1 MNLENLE
8 AYTVLGKQR
17 IEELKSEGFL
27 LRHNKTGARV
37 ALLSN
42 DDENKVFYIGFRT
55 PPKDSTGVAH
65 IIEHTVLCGS
75 EKYPVKDPFIELA
88 KGSLNT
94 FLNAMTYPDKTV
106 YPVASCN
113 DKDFSNL
120 MDVYLDAVFHPNIYR
135 EEKIFRQEGWHYE
148 LENAEDELT
157 INGVVYN
164 EMKGAFSSPDDV
176 LYREIMN
183 SLYPHT
189 SYAVESGGD
198 PDVIPELTYEDF
210 LAFHQKYYHPSN
222 SYIYLYGNMDMEERL
237 AYIDREYLSQ
247 YEALAVDS
255 DLATEPP
262 FEKSVIVEKEY
273 PIMESESEAG
283 NTYLSYNVSLG
294 EAPGRKVSVGF
305 QALADAVVG
314 APGAPVR
321 RALLDAG
328 IGTDINDFYE
338 VDVKQPYYSIVAK
351 NADESQRD
359 EFVRIIEETLE
370 RISRDGV
377 EKTALRAALNHDE
390 FKYREAD
397 YGSYPKGLMY
407 GLQMFETWLYDD
419 QKPFE
424 YLELQETYQELKE
437 AVNTSYYED
446 MLKTLFLENT
456 HKSIVVVRPVK
467 GLTGKREKAL
477 AERLAAKKAA
487 MSGEEI
493 EAIVAETE
501 ALADYQEEPDSVED
515 LMKLPML
522 AREDIGKKARPYCN
536 EERKAE
542 GTTLLYHDIDTNGI
556 GYLRF
561 LFDLKQVPE
570 ELFPY
575 VGLLQAIIGLV
586 DTKKRSYSEL
596 YNEINLQTGGIAPAV
611 NVYTNADDMTK
622 YRLTFDLKVKA
633 FYENLPQA
641 FALAEE
647 ILTESVYTDEKRLF
661 ELVAENRSDK
671 QAQMMSAGH
680 SLAAGQALSYLSK
693 QACLMDQVNGLAFYR
708 LLEGLEKDFESKKAE
723 LCEKLERLVHC
734 IFRPENLMVDYT
746 AERKGLKD
754 LEPLVEALKKKLYQ
768 DTVDSRPYE
777 PTPVKKNE
785 GLMSSAQIQYVCR
798 AGSYA
803 KKGLAYT
810 GALRVLKV
818 IMSYEYLWAQVRV
831 RGGAYG
837 CMCQF
842 GKTGESYF
850 VSYRD
855 PNLEKTLEVYE
866 KAADFV
872 AAFEADERT
881 MTQYIIGAVSALDM
895 PLTPSAQG
903 NYSLAGYMTGYT
915 YERAQKERDELLAAD
930 AKTIR
935 DLAAYIRAFMEDGCL
950 CVVGNEER
958 IREQKERFG
967 EISYLIHS

>member
-1 MNLENLE
+1 MNLENLQ
-8 AYTVLGKQR
+8 AYTVISKQR
-17 IEELKSEGFL
+17 IEELKSDGWL
-27 LRHNKTGARV
+27 LKHNKTGARV

-75 EKYPVKDPFIELA
+75 EKYPIKDPFIELA

-113 DKDFSNL
+113 DKDFKNL

-148 LENAEDELT
+148 MENAGDDLT

-210 LAFHQKYYHPSN
+210 LAFHQRYYHPSN
-222 SYIYLYGNMDMEERL
+222 SYIYLYGDMDMEERL
-237 AYIDREYLSQ
+237 AYLDREYLSK
-247 YEALAVDS
+247 YDALAVDS
-255 DLATEPP
+255 ALATEPP
-262 FEKSVIVEKEY
+262 FGQCVLVEKEY
-273 PIMESESEAG
+273 SIMESEPEEG

-294 EAPGRKVSVGF
+294 ENLDREVSVGF

-321 RALLDAG
+321 KALLDAG
-328 IGTDINDFYE
+328 IGTDISSFYE
-338 VDVKQPYYSIVAK
+338 ADVKQPYFSIVAK
-351 NADESQRD
+351 NAEGEQR
-359 EFVRIIEETLE
+359 EAFVSIIEETLKSLSE
-370 RISRDGV
+370 DGV
-377 EKTALRAALNHDE
+377 EKKALRAALNHDE

-419 QKPFE
+419 KKPFD
-424 YLELQETYQELKE
+424 YLELGETY
-437 AVNTSYYED
+437 
-446 MLKTLFLENT
+446 KTLKKEVDSSFYEEMIRIRLLKNT
-456 HKSIVVVRPVK
+456 HKSVVVVRPVK
-467 GLTGKREKAL
+467 GLTGKRDKAL
-477 AERLAAKKAA
+477 AKKLAAKKAA
-487 MSGEEI
+487 MTQEEI
-493 EAIVAETE
+493 ARIVEETE
-501 ALADYQEEPDSVED
+501 ALAAYQEAPDREED
-515 LMKLPML
+515 LKKIPLL

-536 EERKAE
+536 EELHA
-542 GTTLLYHDIDTNGI
+542 GDTALLYHDIYTNGI

-561 LFDLKQVPE
+561 LFDLRQVPE

-575 VGLLQAIIGLV
+575 VGLLQVMLGLV
-586 DTKKRSYSEL
+586 DTEKRSYSEL
-596 YNEINLQTGGIAPAV
+596 YNEIHLQTGGIVPAV
-611 NVYTNADDMTK
+611 NVYTNADDLSK
-622 YRLTFDLKVKA
+622 YKLTFELKVKTL
-633 FYENLPQA
+633 YENLPKA
-641 FALAEE
+641 FELAGE
-647 ILTESVYTDEKRLF
+647 ILTESVYTDAKRLF
-661 ELVAENRSDK
+661 ELVAENRSGK
-671 QAQMMSAGH
+671 QAQMMDAGH

-693 QACLMDQVNGLAFYR
+693 QAYLMDQVNGLAFYR
-708 LLEGLEKDFESKKAE
+708 LLEGLEKDFWGKKEE
-723 LCEKLERLVHC
+723 LSDNMERLVRY
-734 IFRPENLMVDYT
+734 IFRPENLMVDFT
-746 AERKGLKD
+746 AERNGLEGLEKLIEGLK
-754 LEPLVEALKKKLYQ
+754 AKLYRES
-768 DTVDSRPYE
+768 VEGKPYV
-777 PTPVKKNE
+777 PRPVKKNE

-798 AGSYA
+798 AGNYA
-803 KKGLAYT
+803 DKGLSYT

-818 IMSYEYLWAQVRV
+818 VMSYEYLWMQVRV
-831 RGGAYG
+831 KGGAYG

-855 PNLEKTLEVYE
+855 PNLEKTIEVYE

-872 AAFEADERT
+872 AGFDADERT
-881 MTQYIIGAVSALDM
+881 MTQYIMGAVSALDM
-895 PLTPSAQG
+895 PLTPAAWG
-903 NYSLAGYMTGYT
+903 TYSLAGYMTGLAF
-915 YERAQKERDELLAAD
+915 EKVQKERDELLSAD
-930 AKTIR
+930 AETIR
-935 DLAAYIRAFMEDGCL
+935 KLAAHIRAFMEDDCL
-950 CVVGNEER
+950 CVVGNEDR
-958 IREQKERFG
+958 IKAQKGLFG
-967 EISYLIHS
+967 SVEYLTH

>member
-1 MNLENLE
+1 MNLEKLQ
-8 AYTVLGKQR
+8 AYTVISKQR
-17 IEELKSEGFL
+17 IEELKSDGYL
-27 LRHNKTGARV
+27 LQHNKTGARV

-75 EKYPVKDPFIELA
+75 EKYPIKDPFIELA

-113 DKDFSNL
+113 DKDFRNL

-148 LENAEDELT
+148 LESAEDVLT

-176 LYREIMN
+176 LHREIMN

-210 LAFHQKYYHPSN
+210 LAFHQRYYHPSN
-222 SYIYLYGNMDMEERL
+222 SYIYLYGDMDMAEQL
-237 AYIDREYLSQ
+237 AYIDREYLSK

-255 DLATEPP
+255 APGAEPP
-262 FEKSVIVEKEY
+262 FDRSVLVEKEY
-273 PIMESESEAG
+273 PIMESESLEG

-294 EAPGRKVSVGF
+294 ETLAPKVSVGF
-305 QALADAVVG
+305 EALADALVG

-321 RALLDAG
+321 KALLDAG
-328 IGTDINDFYE
+328 IGTDISEIYDT
-338 VDVKQPYYSIVAK
+338 DVKQPYYSIIAK
-351 NADESQRD
+351 NAEESQRD
-359 EFVRIIEETLE
+359 AFIRTIEETLE
-370 RISRDGV
+370 RIVRDGV
-377 EKTALRAALNHDE
+377 DKTALRAALNRDE

-419 QKPFE
+419 EKPFD
-424 YLELQETYQELKE
+424 YLELDETYQELKK
-437 AVNTSYYED
+437 AVETSYYEE
-446 MLKTLFLENT
+446 LLQTVLLENK
-456 HKSIVVVRPVK
+456 HKSIVVVRPVR

-477 AERLAAKKAA
+477 ADRLAAKKAA
-487 MSGEEI
+487 MSKEEI
-493 EAIVAETE
+493 EAVVAGTQ
-501 ALADYQEEPDSVED
+501 ALIDYQEEPDSPEN
-515 LMKLPML
+515 LMKIPLL
-522 AREDIGKKARPYCN
+522 DRADIGKKARPYCN
-536 EERKAE
+536 EERKV
-542 GTTLLYHDIDTNGI
+542 GDTTLLYHDIYTNGI

-561 LFDLKQVPE
+561 LFDLRQVPE

-575 VGLLQAIIGLV
+575 VGLLQVMIGLV

-596 YNEINLQTGGIAPAV
+596 YNEINLQTGGIAPVV
-611 NVYTNADDMTK
+611 NVYTNAEDMAK
-622 YRLTFDLKVKA
+622 YRLTFELKVKTL
-633 FYENLPQA
+633 YENLPKA
-641 FALAEE
+641 FDLAAE
-647 ILTESVYTDEKRLF
+647 ILTESLYTDEKRLL
-661 ELVAENRSDK
+661 ELVAENRSGK
-671 QAQMMSAGH
+671 QAQMMDAGH

-708 LLEGLEKDFESKKAE
+708 LLEGLEKDFEGKKEE
-723 LCEKLERLVHC
+723 LCKNMERLVRL

-746 AERKGLKD
+746 AQREGLTGIET
-754 LEPLVEALKKKLYQ
+754 LIESLKTKLYQ
-768 DTVDSRPYE
+768 DVVESKPYD
-777 PTPVKKNE
+777 PKPVKKNE
-785 GLMSSAQIQYVCR
+785 GLMCSAQIQYVCR
-798 AGSYA
+798 AGNYA
-803 KKGLAYT
+803 KKGLSYT
-810 GALRVLKV
+810 GALRALKV
-818 IMSYEYLWAQVRV
+818 IMSYEYLWMQVRV
-831 RGGAYG
+831 KGGAYG

-855 PNLEKTLEVYE
+855 PNLEKTIEVYE

-872 AAFEADERT
+872 ENFEADERT

-895 PLTPSAQG
+895 PLTPAAKG
-903 NYSLAGYMTGYT
+903 VYSLSGYMTGLT
-915 YERAQKERDELLAAD
+915 FERVQKERDELLAAD
-930 AKTIR
+930 AGTIR
-935 DLAAYIRAFMEDGCL
+935 KLAEYIRAFMEDDCL
-950 CVVGNEER
+950 CVVGNEEK
-958 IREQKERFG
+958 IKKQEALFG
-967 EISYLIHS
+967 SVEYLIH

>member
-1 MNLENLE
+1 MNLENLQ
-8 AYTVLGKQR
+8 AYTVVSKRR
-17 IEELKSEGFL
+17 IEELKSDGWL

-37 ALLSN
+37 ALLEN

-113 DKDFSNL
+113 DKDFRNL

-135 EEKIFRQEGWHYE
+135 EEKIFRQEGWHFE
-148 LENAEDELT
+148 LEDAEDELT

-210 LAFHQKYYHPSN
+210 LAFHQRYYHPSN
-222 SYIYLYGNMDMEERL
+222 SYIYLYGDMDMAEQL
-237 AYIDREYLSQ
+237 SYIDREYLSK

-255 DLATEPP
+255 TLATEPP
-262 FEKSVIVEKEY
+262 FEKSVVVEKEY
-273 PIMESESEAG
+273 PIMESEPEEG

-294 EAPGRKVSVGF
+294 EALARRESVGF
-305 QALADAVVG
+305 QALADALVG

-321 RALLDAG
+321 KALLDAG
-328 IGTDINDFYE
+328 IGTDISEIYE
-338 VDVKQPYYSIVAK
+338 ADIKQPYYSIIAK
-351 NADESQRD
+351 NADESKRD
-359 EFVRIIEETLE
+359 AFVRIIEETLAG
-370 RISRDGV
+370 IAKDGV
-377 EKTALRAALNHDE
+377 DKTALRAALNHDE

-419 QKPFE
+419 KKPFE
-424 YLELQETYQELKE
+424 YLELDETYKELKE
-437 AVNTSYYED
+437 AVETSYYEEL
-446 MLKTLFLENT
+446 LKTVLLENK
-456 HKSIVVVRPVK
+456 HKSIVVVRPVR

-477 AERLAAKKAA
+477 ADRLAAKKAA
-487 MSGEEI
+487 MSKEEI
-493 EAIVAETE
+493 EAVVAETAALE
-501 ALADYQEEPDSVED
+501 AYQEEPDSVEN
-515 LMKLPML
+515 LMKIPLL
-522 AREDIGKKARPYCN
+522 DRADIGKKARPYCN
-536 EERKAE
+536 EERRA
-542 GTTLLYHDIDTNGI
+542 GDTTLLYHDIYTNGI

-561 LFDLKQVPE
+561 LFDLRQVPE

-575 VGLLQAIIGLV
+575 VGLLQEMIGLV
-586 DTKKRSYSEL
+586 DTKKRSYREL

-611 NVYTNADDMTK
+611 NVYTNADDMSRYK
-622 YRLTFDLKVKA
+622 LTFDLKVKTL
-633 FYENLPQA
+633 YENLPKA
-641 FALAEE
+641 FELAAE
-647 ILTESVYTDEKRLF
+647 ILTESVYTDGKRLL

-680 SLAAGQALSYLSK
+680 TLAAGQALSYLSK
-693 QACLMDQVNGLAFYR
+693 QAFLMDQVNGLAFYR
-708 LLEGLEKDFESKKAE
+708 LLEGLEKDFEGKKEE
-723 LCEKLERLVHC
+723 LSENLERLVRL

-746 AERKGLKD
+746 AEREGLTGV
-754 LEPLVEALKKKLYQ
+754 EPLIEELKKKLYQ
-768 DTVDSRPYE
+768 DAVESRPYD
-777 PTPVKKNE
+777 PKPVRKNE

-798 AGSYA
+798 AGNYA
-803 KKGLAYT
+803 KKGLPYT
-810 GALRVLKV
+810 GALRALKV
-818 IMSYEYLWAQVRV
+818 IMSYEYLWTQVRV
-831 RGGAYG
+831 KGGAYG

-866 KAADFV
+866 NAADFV

-895 PLTPSAQG
+895 PLTPAAKG
-903 NYSLAGYMTGYT
+903 VYSLSGYMTGLT
-915 YERAQKERDELLAAD
+915 FEKVQQERDELLATD
-930 AKTIR
+930 AGTIR
-935 DLAAYIRAFMEDGCL
+935 KLAAYIRAFMEDGCL
-950 CVVGNEER
+950 CVVGNEEKIKR
-958 IREQKERFG
+958 QEALFG
-967 EISYLIHS
+967 SVEYLIH

>member
-1 MNLENLE
+1 MNLENLQ
-8 AYTVLGKQR
+8 AYTVISKQR
-17 IEELKSEGFL
+17 IEELKSDGWL
-27 LRHNKTGARV
+27 LKHNKTGARV

-75 EKYPVKDPFIELA
+75 EKYPIKDPFIELA

-113 DKDFSNL
+113 DKDFQNL

-148 LENAEDELT
+148 MENAGDDLT

-210 LAFHQKYYHPSN
+210 LAFHQRYYHPSN
-222 SYIYLYGNMDMEERL
+222 SYIYLYGDMDMEERL
-237 AYIDREYLSQ
+237 AYLDREYLSK
-247 YEALAVDS
+247 YDALAVDS
-255 DLATEPP
+255 ALATEPP
-262 FEKSVIVEKEY
+262 FGQCVLVEKEY
-273 PIMESESEAG
+273 SIMESEPEEG

-294 EAPGRKVSVGF
+294 ENLDREVSVGF

-321 RALLDAG
+321 KALLDAG
-328 IGTDINDFYE
+328 IGTDISSFYE
-338 VDVKQPYYSIVAK
+338 ADVKQPYFSIVAK
-351 NADESQRD
+351 NAEGEQR
-359 EFVRIIEETLE
+359 EAFVSIIEETLKSLSE
-370 RISRDGV
+370 DGV
-377 EKTALRAALNHDE
+377 EKKALRAALNHDE

-419 QKPFE
+419 KKPFD
-424 YLELQETYQELKE
+424 YLELGETY
-437 AVNTSYYED
+437 
-446 MLKTLFLENT
+446 KTLKKEVDSSFYEEMIRIRLLKNT
-456 HKSIVVVRPVK
+456 HKSVVVVRPVK
-467 GLTGKREKAL
+467 GLTGKRDKAL
-477 AERLAAKKAA
+477 AKKLAAKKAA
-487 MSGEEI
+487 MTQEEI
-493 EAIVAETE
+493 ARIVEETE
-501 ALADYQEEPDSVED
+501 ALAAYQEAPDREED
-515 LMKLPML
+515 LKKIPLL

-536 EERKAE
+536 EELHA
-542 GTTLLYHDIDTNGI
+542 GDTALLYHDIYTNGI

-561 LFDLKQVPE
+561 LFDLRQVPE

-575 VGLLQAIIGLV
+575 VGLLQVMLGLV
-586 DTKKRSYSEL
+586 DTEKRSYSEL
-596 YNEINLQTGGIAPAV
+596 YNEIHLQTGGIVPAV
-611 NVYTNADDMTK
+611 NVYTNADDLSK
-622 YRLTFDLKVKA
+622 YKLTFELKVKTL
-633 FYENLPQA
+633 YENLPKA
-641 FALAEE
+641 FELAGE
-647 ILTESVYTDEKRLF
+647 ILTESVYTDAKRLF
-661 ELVAENRSDK
+661 ELVAENRSGK
-671 QAQMMSAGH
+671 QAQMMDAGH

-693 QACLMDQVNGLAFYR
+693 QAYLMDQVNGLAFYR
-708 LLEGLEKDFESKKAE
+708 LLEGLEKDFEGKKEE
-723 LCEKLERLVHC
+723 LSDNMERLVRY
-734 IFRPENLMVDYT
+734 IFRPENLMVDFT
-746 AERKGLKD
+746 AERNGLEGLEKLIEGLK
-754 LEPLVEALKKKLYQ
+754 AKLYRES
-768 DTVDSRPYE
+768 VEGKPYV
-777 PTPVKKNE
+777 PRPVKKNE

-798 AGSYA
+798 AGNYA
-803 KKGLAYT
+803 DKGLSYT

-818 IMSYEYLWAQVRV
+818 VMSYEYLWMQVRV
-831 RGGAYG
+831 KGGAYG

-855 PNLEKTLEVYE
+855 PNLEKTIEVYE

-872 AAFEADERT
+872 AGFDADERT

-895 PLTPSAQG
+895 PLTPAAWG
-903 NYSLAGYMTGYT
+903 TYSLAGYMTGLAF
-915 YERAQKERDELLAAD
+915 EKVQKERDELLSAD
-930 AKTIR
+930 AETIR
-935 DLAAYIRAFMEDGCL
+935 KLAAHIRAFMEDDCL
-950 CVVGNEER
+950 CVVGNEDR
-958 IREQKERFG
+958 IKAQKGLFG
-967 EISYLIHS
+967 SVEYLTH

>member
-1 MNLENLE
+1 MNLENLQ
-8 AYTVLGKQR
+8 AYTVVSKRR
-17 IEELKSEGFL
+17 IEELKSDGWL

-37 ALLSN
+37 ALLEN

-113 DKDFSNL
+113 DKDFRNL

-135 EEKIFRQEGWHYE
+135 EEKIFRQEGWHFE
-148 LENAEDELT
+148 LEDAEDELT

-210 LAFHQKYYHPSN
+210 LAFHQRYYHPSN
-222 SYIYLYGNMDMEERL
+222 SYIYLYGDMDMAEQL
-237 AYIDREYLSQ
+237 SYIDREYLSK

-255 DLATEPP
+255 TLATEPP
-262 FEKSVIVEKEY
+262 FEKSVVVEKEY
-273 PIMESESEAG
+273 PIMESEPEEG

-294 EAPGRKVSVGF
+294 EALARRESVGF
-305 QALADAVVG
+305 QALADALVG

-321 RALLDAG
+321 KALLDAG
-328 IGTDINDFYE
+328 IGTDISEIYE
-338 VDVKQPYYSIVAK
+338 ADIKQPYYSIIAK
-351 NADESQRD
+351 NADESKRD
-359 EFVRIIEETLE
+359 AFVRIIEETLAG
-370 RISRDGV
+370 IATDGV

-419 QKPFE
+419 KKPFE
-424 YLELQETYQELKE
+424 YLELDETYKELKE
-437 AVNTSYYED
+437 SVETSYYEEL
-446 MLKTLFLENT
+446 LKTVFLENK

-477 AERLAAKKAA
+477 ADRLAAKKAA
-487 MSGEEI
+487 MSKEEI
-493 EAIVAETE
+493 EAVVAETAALE
-501 ALADYQEEPDSVED
+501 AYQEEPDSVEN
-515 LMKLPML
+515 LMKIPLL
-522 AREDIGKKARPYCN
+522 DRADIGKKARPYCN
-536 EERKAE
+536 EERRA
-542 GTTLLYHDIDTNGI
+542 GDTTLLYHDIYTNGI

-561 LFDLKQVPE
+561 LFDLRQVPE

-575 VGLLQAIIGLV
+575 VGLLQEMIGLV
-586 DTKKRSYSEL
+586 DTKERSYSEL

-611 NVYTNADDMTK
+611 NVYTNADDMSRYK
-622 YRLTFDLKVKA
+622 LTFDLKVKTL
-633 FYENLPQA
+633 YENLPKA
-641 FALAEE
+641 FELAAE
-647 ILTESVYTDEKRLF
+647 ILTESVYTDGKRLL

-680 SLAAGQALSYLSK
+680 TLAAGQALSYLSK
-693 QACLMDQVNGLAFYR
+693 QAFLMDQVNGLAFYR
-708 LLEGLEKDFESKKAE
+708 LLEGLEKDFEGKKEE
-723 LCEKLERLVHC
+723 LSENLERLVRL

-746 AERKGLKD
+746 AEREGLTGV
-754 LEPLVEALKKKLYQ
+754 EPLIEELKKKLYQ
-768 DTVDSRPYE
+768 DAVESRPYD
-777 PTPVKKNE
+777 PKPVRKNE

-798 AGSYA
+798 AGNYA
-803 KKGLAYT
+803 KKGLPYT
-810 GALRVLKV
+810 GALRALKV
-818 IMSYEYLWAQVRV
+818 IMSYEYLWTQVRV
-831 RGGAYG
+831 KGGAYG

-866 KAADFV
+866 NAADFV

-895 PLTPSAQG
+895 PLTPAAKG
-903 NYSLAGYMTGYT
+903 VYSLSGYMTGLT
-915 YERAQKERDELLAAD
+915 FEKVQQERDELLATD
-930 AKTIR
+930 AGTIR
-935 DLAAYIRAFMEDGCL
+935 KLAAYIRAFMEDGCL
-950 CVVGNEER
+950 CVVGNEEKIKR
-958 IREQKERFG
+958 QEALFG
-967 EISYLIHS
+967 SVEYLIH

>member
-8 AYTVLGKQR
+8 AYTVISKQR
-17 IEELKSEGFL
+17 IEELKSDGYL
-27 LRHNKTGARV
+27 LKHNKTGARV

-75 EKYPVKDPFIELA
+75 EKYPIKDPFIELA

-113 DKDFSNL
+113 DKDFKNL

-148 LENAEDELT
+148 LESAGDELT

-210 LAFHQKYYHPSN
+210 LAFHQRYYHPSN
-222 SYIYLYGNMDMEERL
+222 SYIYLYGDMDMEERL
-237 AYIDREYLSQ
+237 AYLDREYLSK
-247 YEALAVDS
+247 YDALAVDS
-255 DLATEPP
+255 ALATEPP
-262 FEKSVIVEKEY
+262 FAESVLVEKEY
-273 PIMESESEAG
+273 PIMESEPEEG

-294 EAPGRKVSVGF
+294 ENLDRKVSVGF

-321 RALLDAG
+321 KALLDAG
-328 IGTDINDFYE
+328 IGTDISSFYE
-338 VDVKQPYYSIVAK
+338 ADVKQPYFSIVAK
-351 NADESQRD
+351 NAEGSQRED
-359 EFVRIIEETLE
+359 FVKTIEETLTGLSE
-370 RISRDGV
+370 EGV
-377 EKTALRAALNHDE
+377 EKKALRAALNYDE

-419 QKPFE
+419 KKPFD
-424 YLELQETYQELKE
+424 YLELAETYRELKAE
-437 AVNTSYYED
+437 VDTSFYED
-446 MLKTLFLENT
+446 LLKKYLLCNT
-456 HKSIVVVRPVK
+456 HRSVVVVRPVK
-467 GLTGKREKAL
+467 GLTGKRDRAL
-477 AERLAAKKAA
+477 AEKLAAKKAA
-487 MSGEEI
+487 MTPEEI
-493 EAIVAETE
+493 TRIVEDTE
-501 ALADYQEEPDSVED
+501 ALAVYQESPDREED
-515 LMKLPML
+515 LKKIPLL
-522 AREDIGKKARPYCN
+522 SREDIGRKARSYCN
-536 EERKAE
+536 EELHA
-542 GTTLLYHDIDTNGI
+542 GDTTLLYHEIYTNGI

-561 LFDLKQVPE
+561 LFDLRQVPE

-575 VGLLQAIIGLV
+575 VGLLQVMLGLV
-586 DTKKRSYSEL
+586 DTEKRSYREL
-596 YNEINLQTGGIAPAV
+596 YNEINLQTGGIVPAV
-611 NVYTNADDMTK
+611 NVYTNADDLSRYK
-622 YRLTFDLKVKA
+622 LTFDLKVKTL
-633 FYENLPQA
+633 YENLPKA
-641 FALAEE
+641 FELAGE
-647 ILTESVYTDEKRLF
+647 ILTESVYTDAKRLF

-680 SLAAGQALSYLSK
+680 SLAAGQALSYLSR

-708 LLEGLEKDFESKKAE
+708 LLEGLEKDFDGKKDA
-723 LCEKLERLVHC
+723 LSDNMERLVRC

-746 AERKGLKD
+746 AERGGLAG
-754 LEPLVEALKKKLYQ
+754 VETLIGNLKAKLY
-768 DTVDSRPYE
+768 TEPVEGKPYVPE
-777 PTPVKKNE
+777 PQKKNE

-798 AGSYA
+798 AGNFA
-803 KKGLAYT
+803 KKGLSYT

-818 IMSYEYLWAQVRV
+818 VMSYEYLWTQVRV

-855 PNLEKTLEVYE
+855 PNLEKTIEVYE
-866 KAADFV
+866 RAADFV

-895 PLTPSAQG
+895 PLNPAAKG
-903 NYSLAGYMTGYT
+903 NYSLAGYMTGLSF
-915 YERAQKERDELLAAD
+915 ERVQQERDELLSAD
-930 AKTIR
+930 AETIR
-935 DLAAYIRAFMEDGCL
+935 KLAAHIRAFMEDDCL
-950 CVVGNEER
+950 CVVGNEEK
-958 IREQKERFG
+958 IKEQKALFG
-967 EISYLIHS
+967 SVEYLTH